1 MVSMSDT
8 TPSTPGI
15 PEDTFEL
22 RLAMAR
28 FHAGGLSA
36 NEAAERV
43 GVTGQSW
50 RNWEAGRS
58 VGARKPAMIHYIA
71 QELGVDED
79 WLAHGGPL
87 PSGGPGPGTGVG
99 ADSNRS
105 RRPGR
110 RVGLA
115 RVA

>member
-1 MVSMSDT
+1 MGEQTRGD
-8 TPSTPGI
+8 I

-36 NEAAERV
+36 SEAAERV

-71 QELGVDED
+71 QELGVDEE
-79 WLAHGGPL
+79 WLAHGGPR
-87 PSGGPGPGTGVG
+87 PSSGGPGPGSEVA
-99 ADSNRS
+99 ADRDRS
-105 RRPGR
+105 GHQSRWGG
-110 RVGLA
+110 GLA
-115 RVA
+115 VA